1 MPIYLVRE
9 VYGTTKPQASLESRG
24 LKAKSVTAT
33 SLDPLAIPDYPQIA
47 YKLYTKL
54 LPAFLVFIRLNE

>member
-9 VYGTTKPQASLESRG
+9 VHGNAKPQASLEARG

-33 SLDPLAIPDYPQIA
+33 SLDPVALPDFPQVA

-54 LPAFLVFIRLNE
+54 LPAFLVCIKYR